1 MHASKLYSTPD
12 SYVPHPDSWA
22 IAILILSA
30 STIVAPALRDFMFR
44 HFTAQRHFR
53 AAFTDGPFAFTLEF
67 HLPFFALRE
76 QLRVPDDNRKRPDGS
91 PCRKTLDLS
100 FLTGIINSTGS
111 TNVSYYLHEAQTSLL
126 IVGNNNTVWTAY
138 LFTDT
143 YHNGRPGETNHED
156 LSFFQQPL
164 EENELFYDPLTM
176 GQHDANVP
184 IWDPREYF
192 CLIVRIRLGLIKE
205 EWAYIFSFFAEK
217 IGAFKLDIPSFLEP
231 TGLGSA
237 EAHARAIEDAYDWI
251 TKTTRILHCLTSNLA
266 RVIQTWSFFVKDNI
280 RDFLEGSF
288 KQLKLSLQKIRISM
302 NELREILADLNDLMQ
317 KAENFIHELGLYV
330 PVAGNR
336 AIALQHWTFNIVGT
350 SRRSL

>member
-1 MHASKLYSTPD
+1 M
-12 SYVPHPDSWA
+12 
-22 IAILILSA
+22 
-30 STIVAPALRDFMFR
+30 
-44 HFTAQRHFR
+44 
-53 AAFTDGPFAFTLEF
+53 
-67 HLPFFALRE
+67 
-76 QLRVPDDNRKRPDGS
+76 RVPDDNRKRPDRS
-91 PCRKTLDLS
+91 PCRKILDLS
-100 FLTGIINSTGS
+100 FLTGIVNSTGS

-156 LSFFQQPL
+156 LSFFQQPSAS

-205 EWAYIFSFFAEK
+205 EWAYIFSLFAEK
-217 IGAFKLDIPSFLEP
+217 IGAFVRSPHHASFDIAKSLTLLTWYLQKLDIPSFLEP

-237 EAHARAIEDAYDWI
+237 EAHAHAIEDAYDWI
-251 TKTTRILHCLTSNLA
+251 TKATRILHCLTSNLT
-266 RVIQTWSFFVKDNI
+266 RVIQTWSSFFKDNI
-280 RDFLEGSF
+280 RDFLEGSSE
-288 KQLKLSLQKIRISM
+288 QLKLSLQKIRISM

-317 KAENFIHELGLYV
+317 KAENFIHEVGLHR
-330 PVAGNR
+330 AGNR
-336 AIALQHWTFNIVGT
+336 
-350 SRRSL
+350 RRFQSD

>member
-1 MHASKLYSTPD
+1 M
-12 SYVPHPDSWA
+12 
-22 IAILILSA
+22 
-30 STIVAPALRDFMFR
+30 
-44 HFTAQRHFR
+44 
-53 AAFTDGPFAFTLEF
+53 
-67 HLPFFALRE
+67 
-76 QLRVPDDNRKRPDGS
+76 
-91 PCRKTLDLS
+91 
-100 FLTGIINSTGS
+100 
-111 TNVSYYLHEAQTSLL
+111 SYYLHEAQTSLL

-156 LSFFQQPL
+156 LSFFQQSSAA

-217 IGAFKLDIPSFLEP
+217 IGAFVRSPHHASSDRITKSLTLLTWYLQKLDIPSFLEP

-237 EAHARAIEDAYDWI
+237 EAHARAIEDAYNWI
-251 TKTTRILHCLTSNLA
+251 TKATRVLHCLTSNLT

-280 RDFLEGSF
+280 QVFLEGSSE
-288 KQLKLSLQKIRISM
+288 QLKLSLQKIRISM

-317 KAENFIHELGLYV
+317 KAENFIHEVGLHRT
-330 PVAGNR
+330 GNR
-336 AIALQHWTFNIVGT
+336 RWFQ
-350 SRRSL
+350 SD